1 MSHAETKYSLKPTAQ
16 RLIAVAFALCI
27 NVLLF
32 CSVVAL
38 FAVDSG
44 VSSGRV
50 LA

>member
-1 MSHAETKYSLKPTAQ
+1 M
-16 RLIAVAFALCI
+16 IAVAFALCI

-44 VSSGRV
+44 VASGRV